1 MNKNLRVFLPWLKLD
16 VLFFLQNNKNL
27 FQMTL
32 GGFSPLLLP
41 PLPAAKP
48 NPVKPRPDPSCEA
61 GAALNSVPLL
71 PHFL

>member
-1 MNKNLRVFLPWLKLD
+1 MNKNLRVFLPWLKRD
-16 VLFFLQNNKNL
+16 VLFFLQNNKKSFSNDTWWL
-27 FQMTL
+27 FA
-32 GGFSPLLLP
+32 FAS
-41 PLPAAKP
+41 PAAKP